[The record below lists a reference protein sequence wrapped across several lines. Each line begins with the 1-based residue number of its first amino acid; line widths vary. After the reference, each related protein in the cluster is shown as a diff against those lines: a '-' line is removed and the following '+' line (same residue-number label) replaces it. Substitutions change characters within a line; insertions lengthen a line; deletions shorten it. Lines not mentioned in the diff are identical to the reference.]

1 MHSSDLAAGLDF
13 GEEHHSHQV
22 LCLTEPALHAGSLM
36 EGNSTA
42 TRGPPRRSESSVSS
56 QPQPAKKVVGFHVEG
71 LPQSPAPHNTL
82 LADSQHATTTSGSPN
97 PVIIP
102 PSFQVTWPA
111 CLPE

>member
-1 MHSSDLAAGLDF
+1 
-13 GEEHHSHQV
+13 
-22 LCLTEPALHAGSLM
+22 M

-42 TRGPPRRSESSVSS
+42 TRGPPRRSESSASS

-111 CLPE
+111 CLLE